1 MGGFYWSSD
10 PGDTGLI
17 VCWLSMSINALA
29 IIFYLV
35 KVLCVAF
42 APPLPPLPRPFT
54 FTDVRARACK
64 LQEDAVCEF
73 EGC

>member
-10 PGDTGLI
+10 TGDTGLI

-42 APPLPPLPRPFT
+42 APPPPPPRPAVH
-54 FTDVRARACK
+54 VR
-64 LQEDAVCEF
+64 
-73 EGC
+73 